1 MPNRHRH
8 GFAPLDSSRQAAS
21 AHRFSARCW
30 LRRAGFRLPQGPDG
44 PVTFGSLSPRGFAAA
59 WCEGEC
65 AGFRCQSWSVLE
77 QIAYSGSR
85 RNLTLGVCRSSQSS
99 GSILRWWMRWTR
111 SSSMRC
117 DTACFTALHRLE
129 ASGRAVVRRGHP
141 SSSRALLRTH
151 RRSTRPS
158 IGFPIK
164 LLSTVGVR
172 SPPSSETPCGSTSA
186 SALHLF

>member
-1 MPNRHRH
+1 MPKLVGVGADYIFGQPKESDL
-8 GFAPLDSSRQAAS
+8 GFL
-21 AHRFSARCW
+21 
-30 LRRAGFRLPQGPDG
+30 
-44 PVTFGSLSPRGFAAA
+44 
-59 WCEGEC
+59 
-65 AGFRCQSWSVLE
+65 
-77 QIAYSGSR
+77 
-85 RNLTLGVCRSSQSS
+85 RSSQSS

-117 DTACFTALHRLE
+117 DTACFTALHKLE

-186 SALHLF
+186 SALHLFSIARQVASEVSKALRKEAGKGCTMWMLVGLFSTLQVHYTVDEKQRQCVLIEAAVNFSVRN